1 MTAVVTGGS
10 PQVFINGL
18 EAARKSDTTD
28 GVTEADATSIATSV
42 AGSVVSSTLSDMQQA
57 IAWGS
62 ATLNSVN
69 GVFQMTAPLT
79 IPAFSGS
86 LPGANNMVPTI
97 DLVQQMIT
105 GGGVVFPIT
114 IAQGG
119 TNANNAASARTN
131 LGLAT
136 VANSGSYND
145 LSNIPFVLDGANN
158 ISFARSSSAI
168 YSANSFALS
177 SNGHYIWFYSNG
189 AVSALGTFTANNFS
203 GNSSGINTGD
213 QTIPTT
219 LPPSG
224 NAGGML
230 TGSYPNPTANASYI
244 YSSGI
249 AVANSQNVGYVVGSG
264 DPNKQCIWYCN
275 AAAGYSVWNAQL
287 DYGSATLFQWQ
298 ANGSSLMSLGPASLN
313 ISTNSVFTGAN
324 LVFNSLTTTGFDPQG
339 ATVRMVQGNY
349 GVVWRQDGAV
359 LYLLT
364 TASGNQYG
372 TWTGARPLAYNMGTG
387 TISSDAAWTFS
398 SNIVFSGTSHAS
410 FSSGIDFGSTLA
422 SSTTDLSKHINLWSS
437 NAYGFNVTAATLNM
451 LSNATRVAALDCTT
465 SPGLNVYG
473 YLRGAVNH
481 GGDSYANIAGA
492 ASGYGVSI
500 GWNYTGGQGE
510 VDFHNLWYSNTGGGF
525 NWYSWPN
532 GNSALLMSI
541 SGNGS
546 TTFNGSVTINGCQM
560 NGTDGWFRST
570 GTSGWYSTTYGG
582 GIYCTDATYVRA
594 YNNFKMAANDFVV
607 SSDVSLKTDIQDFI
621 YNGPLH
627 PITFNWKSDG
637 SKDFGFIAQEVEG
650 LYPEAVGFIT
660 EEDGTEIKQLSYQ
673 KLTAVLSAQINRLEA
688 RVQSLEE
695 EIITLRKIN
704 TV

>member
-264 DPNKQCIWYCN
+264 DSNKQCIWYCN

-298 ANGSSLMSLGPASLN
+298 ANGSVILSLGPSGVTVANSILVLPSQTILQAANSTGGLGAFINTGAGGGTFTIGTKSASALTFNVSNATGNAIFWIDQANVNALN
-313 ISTNSVFTGAN
+313 NINANGIIQSGTAAGIGTVQLIPGDSTHAGNLSVF
-324 LVFNSLTTTGFDPQG
+324 SH
-339 ATVRMVQGNY
+339 
-349 GVVWRQDGAV
+349 
-359 LYLLT
+359 
-364 TASGNQYG
+364 
-372 TWTGARPLAYNMGTG
+372 TGARVGYVGYVESSLTLNADVGSILLNNNTTINGSIAVGNVSSTG
-387 TISSDAAWTFS
+387 I
-398 SNIVFSGTSHAS
+398 N
-410 FSSGIDFGSTLA
+410 FGSTVA
-422 SSTTDLSKHINLWSS
+422 AAANDLSKHIQLWGT
-437 NAYGFNVTAATLNM
+437 NRYGFSVTAGSLNYVTDATAAHNWYAA
-451 LSNATRVAALDCTT
+451 ATNL
-465 SPGLNVYG
+465 
-473 YLRGAVNH
+473 
-481 GGDSYANIAGA
+481 
-492 ASGYGVSI
+492 AS
-500 GWNYTGGQGE
+500 
-510 VDFHNLWYSNTGGGF
+510 LSNTGAF
-525 NWYSWPN
+525 TA
-532 GNSALLMSI
+532 NSINLGAIAGVAGSI
-541 SGNGS
+541 A
-546 TTFNGSVTINGCQM
+546 CA
-560 NGTDGWFRST
+560 GWFRST
-570 GTSGWYSTTYGG
+570 GNTGWYSSTWGI
-582 GIYCTDATYVRA
+582 GIYCTDATYVRT
-594 YNNFKMAANDFVV
+594 YNNAKMAANDFVV

-627 PITFNWKSDG
+627 PVTFNWKSDG